1 MSLSRA
7 EDLHADPQRPSGAGR
22 LFQLQGVLLLREAE
36 LPRRL
41 QEEQRDE
48 PGQEQPGEALPLF
61 STSSPRLHTFSGLF
75 WGGFHE
81 QGWPGEL
88 RRRVLAPPHRST
100 SAFSNI

>member
-1 MSLSRA
+1 MSFCRP

-22 LFQLQGVLLLREAE
+22 LFQLQGVPLLREAE

-61 STSSPRLHTFSGLF
+61 STSSDRLHAFY
-75 WGGFHE
+75 
-81 QGWPGEL
+81 
-88 RRRVLAPPHRST
+88 VLVL
-100 SAFSNI
+100 